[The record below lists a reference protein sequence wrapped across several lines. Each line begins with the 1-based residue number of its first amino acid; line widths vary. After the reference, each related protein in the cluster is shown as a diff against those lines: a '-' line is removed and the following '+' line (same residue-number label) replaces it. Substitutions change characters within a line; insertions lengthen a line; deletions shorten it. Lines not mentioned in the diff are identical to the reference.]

1 MLLAGDAPYDA
12 QFRSATFIIWTAGF
26 GIKFIANPQPIEP
39 TRCPILHRRP
49 AQAASVAIGRS
60 GSSIHS
66 LQEPTYRRGS
76 G

>member
-12 QFRSATFIIWTAGF
+12 QFRSATFIVWTAGF
-26 GIKFIANPQPIEP
+26 GIKFIANPQPVEP
-39 TRCPILHRRP
+39 MGWPLLRRRP
-49 AQAASVAIGRS
+49 PQDASVATGRS